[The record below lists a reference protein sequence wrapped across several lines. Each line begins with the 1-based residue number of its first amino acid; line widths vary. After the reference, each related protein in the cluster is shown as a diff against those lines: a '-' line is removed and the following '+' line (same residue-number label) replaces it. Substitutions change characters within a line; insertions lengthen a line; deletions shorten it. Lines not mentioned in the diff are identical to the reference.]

1 MRLSTK
7 YLAAAMFLLA
17 GLSVEAQ
24 ETYSINGTA
33 GQVADLRQYVLGINR
48 NTCARLQ
55 LTAACTQAQACTAA
69 SAPGGASCT
78 AAQARNANAR
88 IWPDTLAG
96 REEFVTFQWIA
107 PHFQE
112 AKSGLPAQGYG
123 GYCNWW
129 TAQNQTTKDAEC
141 TKAGLP
147 TGCSICP

>member
-1 MRLSTK
+1 MRLTTK
-7 YLAAAMFLLA
+7 YLAAAGFALLCLPA
-17 GLSVEAQ
+17 QAQ
-24 ETYSINGTA
+24 ESYSISGTA

-78 AAQARNANAR
+78 AAQARAANAR

-96 REEFVTFQWIA
+96 REEFVTFVWIV

-112 AKSGLPAQGYG
+112 AKSGLPSQGYG

>member
-1 MRLSTK
+1 MRLK
-7 YLAAAMFLLA
+7 IAAAVAVFVLA
-17 GLSVEAQ
+17 GLSVQAQ
-24 ETYSINGTA
+24 ETYSIAGTV
-33 GQVADLRQYVLGINR
+33 GQVSDLRQYVLGINR

-55 LTAACTQAQACTAA
+55 QVAACTQAQACTAA
-69 SAPGGASCT
+69 GAQGGASCT
-78 AAQARNANAR
+78 AAQARSANAR

-96 REEFVTFQWIA
+96 REEFLLNVWIA
-107 PHFQE
+107 PRFQE

-141 TKAGLP
+141 SKAGLP